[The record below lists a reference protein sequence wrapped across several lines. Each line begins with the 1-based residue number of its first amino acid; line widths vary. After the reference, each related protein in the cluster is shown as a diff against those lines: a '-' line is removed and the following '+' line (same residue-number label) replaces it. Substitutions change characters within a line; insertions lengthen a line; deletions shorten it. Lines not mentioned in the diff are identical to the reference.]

1 MTYVEWKKEHEEEL
15 NRRAELMKKS
25 ASTPATK
32 VAELSK
38 ETIEYLNECQK
49 WFSSADDLEKAGNYF
64 GADSV
69 RGQVCDQLRG
79 DGFDLDQL
87 NAMGWNF

>member
-1 MTYVEWKKEHEEEL
+1 MTYQEWKMKNQEKM
-15 NRRAELMKKS
+15 NRRAELMKK
-25 ASTPATK
+25 PAPTTK
-32 VAELSK
+32 AATFDR
-38 ETIEYLNECQK
+38 ETIEYLNACQK
-49 WFSSADDLEKAGNYF
+49 WFLSADDLEKAGNYF